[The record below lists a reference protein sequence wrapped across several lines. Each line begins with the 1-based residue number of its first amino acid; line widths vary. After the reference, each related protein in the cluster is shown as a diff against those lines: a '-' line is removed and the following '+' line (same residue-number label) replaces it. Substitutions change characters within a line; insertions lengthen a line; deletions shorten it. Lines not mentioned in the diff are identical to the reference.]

1 LGFSPIYFQSKSGRY
16 VEDEVSAGG
25 AQPGGGQLR
34 NNNVNSNQQQQGESP
49 KDISNHWDPMLAQST
64 TSTSRA

>member
-25 AQPGGGQLR
+25 ASSGGGQLR
-34 NNNVNSNQQQQGESP
+34 NNNANSNNNNQGEPP
-49 KDISNHWDPMLAQST
+49 KDISNHWDSMLAQPKSG
-64 TSTSRA
+64 SGRA